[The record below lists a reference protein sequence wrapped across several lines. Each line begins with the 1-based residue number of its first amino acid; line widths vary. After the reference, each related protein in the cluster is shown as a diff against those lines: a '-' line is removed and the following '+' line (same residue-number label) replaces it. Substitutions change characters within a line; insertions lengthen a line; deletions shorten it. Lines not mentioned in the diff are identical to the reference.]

1 VIVFFYLIYINLL
14 SIAKTSL
21 LSLGDLVGFELVY
34 DEVDRV
40 EYILVQLSI
49 AILVKYFVP
58 VLSDSLT
65 D

>member
-21 LSLGDLVGFELVY
+21 LSLGGLVGFELVY